1 MSACRGI
8 EILDPHLRTI
18 GRPQHLRPWREG
30 DDNSLSI
37 KITDHRAA
45 RGRSALGAQRL
56 LQTHCIVENTN
67 PHLQPLLFE
76 RARYLFQ

>member
-1 MSACRGI
+1 MAGATIIRFQSKS
-8 EILDPHLRTI
+8 PTI
-18 GRPQHLRPWREG
+18 GRPC
-30 DDNSLSI
+30 
-37 KITDHRAA
+37 
-45 RGRSALGAQRL
+45 GRSALGAQRL